1 MVDDSAAVTLWRS
14 GDLVPWRP
22 APSPVRPAGSPEPAV
37 ADGVNE
43 NEGDGSLARP
53 L

>member
-1 MVDDSAAVTLWRS
+1 MAAGLLLP
-14 GDLVPWRP
+14 GAP
-22 APSPVRPAGSPEPAV
+22 ASSFEPAL

-53 L
+53 F